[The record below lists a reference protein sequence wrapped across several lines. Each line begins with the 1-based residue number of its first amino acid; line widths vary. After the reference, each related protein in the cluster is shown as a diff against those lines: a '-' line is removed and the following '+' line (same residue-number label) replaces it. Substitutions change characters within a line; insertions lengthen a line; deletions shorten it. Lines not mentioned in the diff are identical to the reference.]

1 MRHFAAWP
9 EEKHFCILMEWAPHG
24 DFASLLVQRWA
35 EADAEG
41 RKFLDEG
48 EVMSYFVQLADGLA
62 HLHEKR
68 VLHRDLKP
76 ENVFVCDRST
86 LKIGDFGISRVL
98 SLSVSE
104 LAQTVVGSPT
114 YISPEIIHGQNYS
127 YKTDVWS
134 LGVMLYRI
142 SSNKFPFDASN
153 LAQLALRITAG
164 SFPPLSPKYSPLLHH
179 LVASMLQIDPQARTD
194 TKTINESPIVLEHRA
209 KRAEFVRIGGAQR
222 HSEGKRRQ
230 CRALCQR
237 GGGGGGGHGRG
248 GVARTTVGG
257 LARRGRPRGRA
268 RYRLTLG
275 RLRRTWGRAA
285 SSRRRAG
292 TQPRSSSGRGGGR
305 RIARRKHRA
314 HLAHPL
320 APRSSQRGAA
330 V

>member
-1 MRHFAAWP
+1 
-9 EEKHFCILMEWAPHG
+9 
-24 DFASLLVQRWA
+24 
-35 EADAEG
+35 
-41 RKFLDEG
+41 
-48 EVMSYFVQLADGLA
+48 MSYFVQLADGLA

-76 ENVFVCDRST
+76 ENVLLCDRST

-114 YISPEIIHGQNYS
+114 YISPEIIHGESYS

-209 KRAEFVRIGGAQR
+209 KRAEFVRIGGAQQTR
-222 HSEGKRRQ
+222 GQAPPVPRSLSGQRRRRRRPRPRWRRPHDRR
-230 CRALCQR
+230 RAR
-237 GGGGGGGHGRG
+237 SPRP
-248 GVARTTVGG
+248 
-257 LARRGRPRGRA
+257 PRGRA
-268 RYRLTLG
+268 PPHPRPPPPHPGSPRLQPSPRRYTAPEQQR
-275 RLRRTWGRAA
+275 
-285 SSRRRAG
+285 
-292 TQPRSSSGRGGGR
+292 RGGGVASPAASTVR
-305 RIARRKHRA
+305 TSRIPLHRARRSGEQ
-314 HLAHPL
+314 LFEQQPS
-320 APRSSQRGAA
+320 PAA
-330 V
+330 QQQPPYPS